1 MPDVEAERDPVE
13 VLAAE
18 FVERQRRAQRPTI
31 EEYAS
36 TYPQWADQIRDLFP
50 AVMAMERLK
59 RQHVRSSSD
68 GHLSQGIGKLT
79 QLGDFRILSEIGRG
93 GMGIVYE
100 AEQLSLGRHVAV
112 KVLPKQAL
120 LDAKQLRR
128 FEREAQTV
136 ARLHHTNIVPVFG
149 VGEQDGYHYF
159 VMQYIRGVGLDKVI
173 AELRRLR
180 AGETGRHSPVYQK
193 TRTYVLHAG
202 LP

>member
-1 MPDVEAERDPVE
+1 MPELEADRDPVE

-18 FVERQRRAQRPTI
+18 FVERQRARSKPTI

-36 TYPQWADQIRDLFP
+36 TYPQWAERIRDLFP
-50 AVMAMERLK
+50 AVLAMERLK
-59 RQHVRSSSD
+59 RQHIRSSSD
-68 GHLSQGIGKLT
+68 DHLSRGIGKLE

-128 FEREAQTV
+128 FEREAQTA

-159 VMQYIRGVGLDKVI
+159 VMQYIRGVGLDKVLP
-173 AELRRLR
+173 ELRRLR
-180 AGETGRHSPVYQK
+180 AAARPATGADEDQSEL
-193 TRTYVLHAG
+193 TGDAG
-202 LP
+202 